1 MVEFLHFRKFFG
13 DFSSNFMFFKVKT
26 PVIDPKKWQKL
37 DKLGEI

>member
-1 MVEFLHFRKFFG
+1 MAEILHFKKFFG

-26 PVIDPKKWQKL
+26 AVIDTKKWQKL